1 MKLVQNTFYLL
12 LLLLGTSGYIAP
24 STSRDVETAEKI
36 KTSFKA
42 GSAHSLAEMF
52 EKNLELVIDAERVD
66 FKRVT
71 NEQAE
76 LIVKNFFKK
85 YPPKDFRYGFQG
97 TASRV
102 RYCTATYQTMAGN
115 KFQVYILM
123 RVTDKDYRINTLH
136 FKKE

>member
-1 MKLVQNTFYLL
+1 MKLVKKSFFFLVICGLSSFIT
-12 LLLLGTSGYIAP
+12 P

-42 GSAHSLAEMF
+42 GSAHGLAEMF
-52 EKNLELVIDAERVD
+52 EKNLELVIDTEKID
-66 FKRVT
+66 FKRVAD
-71 NEQAE
+71 EQAE
-76 LIVKNFFKK
+76 LIVKSFFKK

-97 TASRV
+97 TASKV
-102 RYCTATYQTMAGN
+102 RYCTATYQTVAGN

-123 RVTDKDYRINTLH
+123 RVTEKDYRINTLH